1 MGVLQELVRAFWD
14 GFNNGTGKAKEE
26 QKAGDEYGTPAEEYR
41 QKDMTVEREWLYPA
55 GLPTFETLAGEGH
68 ADPRGLVYAILLF
81 NMERKRPFS
90 DEDISYLDFGK
101 KSTAYSALRKSG
113 LIAPLE
119 PCEEM
124 AELYTREEMEK
135 LAEEHG
141 VSKSGNKHTLAKKL
155 LNGGVKIDRRK
166 HRGRLFRLTEKG
178 KNVILEYRADEE
190 AAIRCAAM
198 SLRNLNY
205 GGAVAAYR
213 DFDKKWG
220 FAHTSG
226 KKHTIFA
233 HYDIPRCRFRFI
245 ETYPMWEL
253 ENTRNFKDTLRA
265 CLIAGL
271 MRGCE
276 DRLALRYNVESLC
289 NETIR
294 CPGLT
299 GLFDYEKEV
308 LWKIQEQINHD
319 AGSALEYYIS
329 HVLYLSRKEVR
340 GY

>member
-1 MGVLQELVRAFWD
+1 MGVLRELVRAFWD

-26 QKAGDEYGTPAEEYR
+26 QKAGVEYGTPAEEYR

-141 VSKSGNKHTLAKKL
+141 VSKSCL
-155 LNGGVKIDRRK
+155 LY
-166 HRGRLFRLTEKG
+166 T
-178 KNVILEYRADEE
+178 
-190 AAIRCAAM
+190 
-198 SLRNLNY
+198 SPSP
-205 GGAVAAYR
+205 R
-213 DFDKKWG
+213 D
-220 FAHTSG
+220 S
-226 KKHTIFA
+226 
-233 HYDIPRCRFRFI
+233 
-245 ETYPMWEL
+245 
-253 ENTRNFKDTLRA
+253 
-265 CLIAGL
+265 
-271 MRGCE
+271 
-276 DRLALRYNVESLC
+276 
-289 NETIR
+289 
-294 CPGLT
+294 
-299 GLFDYEKEV
+299 
-308 LWKIQEQINHD
+308 
-319 AGSALEYYIS
+319 
-329 HVLYLSRKEVR
+329 
-340 GY
+340 

>member
-1 MGVLQELVRAFWD
+1 M
-14 GFNNGTGKAKEE
+14 
-26 QKAGDEYGTPAEEYR
+26 
-41 QKDMTVEREWLYPA
+41 
-55 GLPTFETLAGEGH
+55 
-68 ADPRGLVYAILLF
+68 
-81 NMERKRPFS
+81 
-90 DEDISYLDFGK
+90 
-101 KSTAYSALRKSG
+101 
-113 LIAPLE
+113 IAPLE

-124 AELYTREEMEK
+124 AELYTREEMEEIAK
-135 LAEEHG
+135 ERDI
-141 VSKSGNKHTLAKKL
+141 SKSGNKRTLAKKL
-155 LNGGVKIDRRK
+155 LDGGVKIDRRK
-166 HRGRLFRLTEKG
+166 HKGHLFRLTEKG
-178 KNVILEYRADEE
+178 KAAILEYRSDEE
-190 AAIRCAAM
+190 TAIHRAAM
-198 SLRNLNY
+198 SLKNLNY
-205 GGAVAAYR
+205 DGAVAAYR
-213 DFDKKWG
+213 EFDKKWG

-233 HYDIPRCRFRFI
+233 HYDIPRCKFRFI

-276 DRLALRYNVESLC
+276 DRLALRHDVESLC
-289 NETIR
+289 CETIR
-294 CPGLT
+294 CPELT

-308 LWKIQEQINHD
+308 MWEMQEQVNHD

>member
-1 MGVLQELVRAFWD
+1 MGVLRELVRAFRD

-26 QKAGDEYGTPAEEYR
+26 QKAGVEYGTPAEEYR

-141 VSKSGNKHTLAKKL
+141 VSKSCLTEALRSTGEST
-155 LNGGVKIDRRK
+155 GGVCSDLRKKERTLSWSTARTRKRRYVAPQC
-166 HRGRLFRLTEKG
+166 RLE
-178 KNVILEYRADEE
+178 I
-190 AAIRCAAM
+190 
-198 SLRNLNY
+198 
-205 GGAVAAYR
+205 
-213 DFDKKWG
+213 
-220 FAHTSG
+220 
-226 KKHTIFA
+226 
-233 HYDIPRCRFRFI
+233 
-245 ETYPMWEL
+245 
-253 ENTRNFKDTLRA
+253 
-265 CLIAGL
+265 
-271 MRGCE
+271 
-276 DRLALRYNVESLC
+276 
-289 NETIR
+289 
-294 CPGLT
+294 
-299 GLFDYEKEV
+299 
-308 LWKIQEQINHD
+308 
-319 AGSALEYYIS
+319 
-329 HVLYLSRKEVR
+329 
-340 GY
+340 

>member
-1 MGVLQELVRAFWD
+1 M
-14 GFNNGTGKAKEE
+14 
-26 QKAGDEYGTPAEEYR
+26 
-41 QKDMTVEREWLYPA
+41 
-55 GLPTFETLAGEGH
+55 
-68 ADPRGLVYAILLF
+68 
-81 NMERKRPFS
+81 
-90 DEDISYLDFGK
+90 
-101 KSTAYSALRKSG
+101 
-113 LIAPLE
+113 
-119 PCEEM
+119 
-124 AELYTREEMEK
+124 
-135 LAEEHG
+135 
-141 VSKSGNKHTLAKKL
+141 
-155 LNGGVKIDRRK
+155 
-166 HRGRLFRLTEKG
+166 
-178 KNVILEYRADEE
+178 EYRADEE

-308 LWKIQEQINHD
+308 LWKIQEQVNHD